1 MKDSPFAMFERRFV
15 VQNVILI
22 PVEVWQSPL
31 HCCPILETAW
41 MVACSLSNFLEVKS
55 GLKGVRC
62 GPLSCNSSTFSILPC
77 NYFSWVRMF
86 FNVFHA
92 LLGPKPK
99 IGVATEAP
107 LRCWSVGTHCQEFLR
122 HGLYYQR
129 QVGGVWTTAGCCEG
143 KSLNQ
148 MGWVSLM
155 FNQKEWPNKMFCS
168 RCLMIWVYLGDLGNW
183 KATSI
188 PWS

>member
-1 MKDSPFAMFERRFV
+1 MWFWFLSKSDNPLSIVVPFWR
-15 VQNVILI
+15 L
-22 PVEVWQSPL
+22 
-31 HCCPILETAW
+31 LEWSW
-41 MVACSLSNFLEVKS
+41 MVACSLSNFVEVKS

-86 FNVFHA
+86 FNVFHV

-129 QVGGVWTTAGCCEG
+129 QVGRVWTTAGCCEG

-155 FNQKEWPNKMFCS
+155 FNQKERPNKMFCS
-168 RCLMIWVYLGDLGNW
+168 RCLMIWVFGGFGKLKGYKYTMIIRIL
-183 KATSI
+183 S
-188 PWS
+188 